1 MSVTAQFVDI
11 PGPTP
16 EFRQNNKKRR
26 TNPFKL
32 KKTKHRSPKTN
43 PLRAPTNPFKTASN
57 PILRPSNP
65 LSSRVSSC
73 PKQNLTWPICY
84 TGPSWPHEQ
93 HPAQSGIITTAPQL
107 RAGCWPDLISDSNE
121 RTPAATL
128 AGFFLAPAL
137 FERHQQAAATE

>member
-1 MSVTAQFVDI
+1 MSLTVQFVET
-11 PGPTP
+11 PGPP
-16 EFRQNNKKRR
+16 PDFRPKNKKTPNES
-26 TNPFKL
+26 TNSH
-32 KKTKHRSPKTN
+32 KTKHRSPKTN
-43 PLRAPTNPFKTASN
+43 PLEPPTNPFKTQSN

-65 LSSRVSSC
+65 F
-73 PKQNLTWPICY
+73 PGTAPAAPICY
-84 TGPSWPHEQ
+84 TGPSWQHEQ
-93 HPAQSGIITTAPQL
+93 HPAQSGITTIAPQL

>member
-1 MSVTAQFVDI
+1 MSLTAKSVKI
-11 PGPTP
+11 PGPEP
-16 EFRQNNKKRR
+16 EFRPKNKKLANEP
-26 TNPFKL
+26 TNS
-32 KKTKHRSPKTN
+32 KKTKNRPPKTN
-43 PLRAPTNPFKTASN
+43 PFEPPTNPFKTHSN

-65 LSSRVSSC
+65 FPCNAAVALV
-73 PKQNLTWPICY
+73 CY
-84 TGPSWPHEQ
+84 TNPSWPHEQ
-93 HPAQSGIITTAPQL
+93 HPAQSGIITTIAPQL